1 MKANNDGKAAEF
13 LARLYLRCKGYHI
26 IAANVITGKGTNAGE
41 IDIIARRRK
50 LIIFAEVKKRRTIEK
65 AAYAISAR
73 QKERIRRGAE
83 TFIARHPQYAGFQF
97 RFDAV
102 LIRFPFSVRHLEN
115 TSLLQNPE
123 HKSALHDSRFGVD
136 PSTPPTFPTP
146 SPSGQLYLEHSHSL
160 F

>member
-1 MKANNDGKAAEF
+1 MKANNGGKAAEF

-50 LIIFAEVKKRRTIEK
+50 LIIFAEVKKRRTIER

-115 TSLLQNPE
+115 
-123 HKSALHDSRFGVD
+123 VW
-136 PSTPPTFPTP
+136 
-146 SPSGQLYLEHSHSL
+146 
-160 F
+160 

>member
-1 MKANNDGKAAEF
+1 MKANNGGKAAEF
-13 LARLYLRCKGYHI
+13 LARLYLRCKGYH
-26 IAANVITGKGTNAGE
+26 
-41 IDIIARRRK
+41 IIARRRK

-115 TSLLQNPE
+115 
-123 HKSALHDSRFGVD
+123 VW
-136 PSTPPTFPTP
+136 
-146 SPSGQLYLEHSHSL
+146 
-160 F
+160 

>member
-1 MKANNDGKAAEF
+1 MKRNVKQNNRSVGAVYEQAAGY
-13 LARLYLRCKGYHI
+13 YLEQNGYELIEYNYRCRD
-26 IAANVITGKGTNAGE
+26 GE

-115 TSLLQNPE
+115 
-123 HKSALHDSRFGVD
+123 VW
-136 PSTPPTFPTP
+136 
-146 SPSGQLYLEHSHSL
+146 
-160 F
+160 

>member
-1 MKANNDGKAAEF
+1 MKANNGGKAAEF

-26 IAANVITGKGTNAGE
+26 IAAGKGTNAGE

-102 LIRFPFSVRHLEN
+102 LIRFPFSVRHWK
-115 TSLLQNPE
+115 TSGKSEIGFSGEKLQPE
-123 HKSALHDSRFGVD
+123 RYK
-136 PSTPPTFPTP
+136 
-146 SPSGQLYLEHSHSL
+146 
-160 F
+160 

>member
-73 QKERIRRGAE
+73 QKESDAAPRLLSHGTRNMPV
-83 TFIARHPQYAGFQF
+83 FN
-97 RFDAV
+97 FD
-102 LIRFPFSVRHLEN
+102 LTPF
-115 TSLLQNPE
+115 
-123 HKSALHDSRFGVD
+123 
-136 PSTPPTFPTP
+136 
-146 SPSGQLYLEHSHSL
+146 
-160 F
+160 

>member
-1 MKANNDGKAAEF
+1 MKANNGGKAAEF

-26 IAANVITGKGTNAGE
+26 IAANVITGKGTNAG
-41 IDIIARRRK
+41 DIARRRK

-115 TSLLQNPE
+115 
-123 HKSALHDSRFGVD
+123 VW
-136 PSTPPTFPTP
+136 
-146 SPSGQLYLEHSHSL
+146 
-160 F
+160 

>member
-1 MKANNDGKAAEF
+1 MKANNGGKAAEF

-73 QKERIRRGAE
+73 QKKRIRRGAE
-83 TFIARHPQYAGFQF
+83 TFIAFGKRLVNPKSVF
-97 RFDAV
+97 RVKNYNLKDINKNIPKKYKQAQE
-102 LIRFPFSVRHLEN
+102 RFN
-115 TSLLQNPE
+115 
-123 HKSALHDSRFGVD
+123 ALFCYLC
-136 PSTPPTFPTP
+136 TILFFFNFKLFP
-146 SPSGQLYLEHSHSL
+146 Y
-160 F
+160 

>member
-97 RFDAV
+97 RFGKRLVNPKSVFRVKNYNLKDINKNIPKKYKQAQE
-102 LIRFPFSVRHLEN
+102 RFN
-115 TSLLQNPE
+115 
-123 HKSALHDSRFGVD
+123 ALFCYLC
-136 PSTPPTFPTP
+136 TILFFFNFKLFP
-146 SPSGQLYLEHSHSL
+146 Y
-160 F
+160 

>member
-1 MKANNDGKAAEF
+1 MKANNGGKAAEF

-102 LIRFPFSVRHLEN
+102 LIV
-115 TSLLQNPE
+115 SL
-123 HKSALHDSRFGVD
+123 F
-136 PSTPPTFPTP
+136 
-146 SPSGQLYLEHSHSL
+146 PSGIWKTSGKSEIGFSGEKLQPERYK
-160 F
+160 

>member
-1 MKANNDGKAAEF
+1 MKANNGGKAAEF

-83 TFIARHPQYAGFQF
+83 TFIARHPQYAGF
-97 RFDAV
+97 D
-102 LIRFPFSVRHLEN
+102 LTPF
-115 TSLLQNPE
+115 
-123 HKSALHDSRFGVD
+123 
-136 PSTPPTFPTP
+136 
-146 SPSGQLYLEHSHSL
+146 
-160 F
+160 

>member
-73 QKERIRRGAE
+73 QKERIRRGD
-83 TFIARHPQYAGFQF
+83 RK
-97 RFDAV
+97 
-102 LIRFPFSVRHLEN
+102 SV
-115 TSLLQNPE
+115 
-123 HKSALHDSRFGVD
+123 V
-136 PSTPPTFPTP
+136 
-146 SPSGQLYLEHSHSL
+146 
-160 F
+160 

>member
-97 RFDAV
+97 QAFGKRLVNPKSVFRVKNYNLKDINKNIPKKYKQAQERFNA
-102 LIRFPFSVRHLEN
+102 LFCYLCTILFFFNFKLFP
-115 TSLLQNPE
+115 
-123 HKSALHDSRFGVD
+123 
-136 PSTPPTFPTP
+136 
-146 SPSGQLYLEHSHSL
+146 Y
-160 F
+160 

>member
-1 MKANNDGKAAEF
+1 M
-13 LARLYLRCKGYHI
+13 ARLYLRCKGYHI

-102 LIRFPFSVRHLEN
+102 LIRFPF
-115 TSLLQNPE
+115 
-123 HKSALHDSRFGVD
+123 
-136 PSTPPTFPTP
+136 
-146 SPSGQLYLEHSHSL
+146 PSGIWKTSGKSEIGFSGEKLQPERYK
-160 F
+160 

>member
-65 AAYAISAR
+65 AA
-73 QKERIRRGAE
+73 
-83 TFIARHPQYAGFQF
+83 
-97 RFDAV
+97 
-102 LIRFPFSVRHLEN
+102 
-115 TSLLQNPE
+115 
-123 HKSALHDSRFGVD
+123 
-136 PSTPPTFPTP
+136 
-146 SPSGQLYLEHSHSL
+146 
-160 F
+160 

>member
-1 MKANNDGKAAEF
+1 MKKRKQYNKNQRSVGARYEQVAGK
-13 LARLYLRCKGYHI
+13 YLEEQGYQILQYNYHCRQ
-26 IAANVITGKGTNAGE
+26 GE

-115 TSLLQNPE
+115 
-123 HKSALHDSRFGVD
+123 VW
-136 PSTPPTFPTP
+136 
-146 SPSGQLYLEHSHSL
+146 
-160 F
+160 